1 MSATQPTATT
11 RRLEAHL
18 HRRARW
24 RWPEIVFWVAVLAID
39 YRDPL
44 ARRAHQRN
52 PDCGAVCAVARPHS
66 RPDGYRLARTGGV
79 LRPRRLRGGHSREQ
93 RLLPIRRSGFS
104 VGAAVA
110 AVLGLATAPL
120 LLRGA
125 DLTRLMVTLGVSLML
140 GELANRN
147 GWLTGGADGLNFSMG
162 KVLGLFPIGFTGQ
175 RNAAL
180 YSFAVLFILFAV
192 ARRLAQSPFGLAL
205 AAIRENRLRAG
216 ALGIATSRR
225 IVAIYTVSAAYA
237 GVAGAL
243 LAETTQIVSL
253 DLFDFHRSA
262 DVMLML
268 IIGGAGYLYGGIIG
282 AAVFIVLRDVISAA
296 TPEYWEFW
304 IGALLVA
311 LVLIGRERIQDFVVR
326 AASLLALRP
335 ARGDAA

>member
-1 MSATQPTATT
+1 MNGSPSTMT
-11 RRLEAHL
+11 RRIEAHL
-18 HRRARW
+18 SRRSRW
-24 RWPEIVFWVAVLAID
+24 RWPEIVLWLAVLAAIVLFPSRAALINEILVAGLFALSLD
-39 YRDPL
+39 LILGL
-44 ARRAHQRN
+44 AGVVSLGQAAFL
-52 PDCGAVCAVARPHS
+52 GAGAYAVAILAS
-66 RPDGYRLARTGGV
+66 LGYADPTLGLA
-79 LRPRRLRGGHSREQ
+79 
-93 RLLPIRRSGFS
+93 
-104 VGAAVA
+104 VGAAFA
-110 AVLGLATAPL
+110 ALLGFLTAPL

-125 DLTRLMVTLGVSLML
+125 DLTRLMVTLGVSLLL

-162 KVLGLFPIGFTGQ
+162 KVLGVFPIDFTGQ

-180 YSFAVLFILFAV
+180 YSLAVLFVLFLV
-192 ARRLAQSPFGLAL
+192 ARRLRQSPFGLAL

-216 ALGIATSRR
+216 ALGIATGWR

-243 LAETTQIVSL
+243 LAQTTQIVSL

-268 IIGGAGYLYGGIIG
+268 IIGGAGYLYGGLIG
-282 AAVFIVLRDVISAA
+282 AAAFIVLRDVISAA

-304 IGALLVA
+304 IGALLVI
-311 LVLIGRERIQDFVVR
+311 LVMAGRERIQDFVVR
-326 AASLLALRP
+326 SASKLSSKA